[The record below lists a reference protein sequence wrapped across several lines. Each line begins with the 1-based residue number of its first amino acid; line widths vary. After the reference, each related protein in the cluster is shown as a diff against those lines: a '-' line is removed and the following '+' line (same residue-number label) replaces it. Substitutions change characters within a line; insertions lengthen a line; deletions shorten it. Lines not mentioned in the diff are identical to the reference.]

1 MGSFPRKG
9 KVDCSVASKTEGVK
23 AQAIIQNL
31 EQTFRNQQ
39 PDSCLSRNQ
48 IKNMIQAAII
58 GGSGY
63 TGGELIRILLNHSQV
78 EIDFV
83 FSTTKVGKAVS
94 SAHPDLL
101 GTTDLHFTG
110 KVNPN
115 VDVVFLCLGHGNST
129 KFLNK
134 NQFSENTRIIDL
146 SNDFRLQADAIFDG
160 KNFIYGLPE
169 LNASDIKEANYI
181 ANPGCF
187 ATAIQLGLLP
197 LTKAGLLNNPVHVN
211 AVTGS
216 TGAGVSPSRTT
227 HFSWRNNNA
236 SWYKPFTHQHLG
248 EINESLKSLQE
259 DSSELFFLP
268 NRGNFTRGIL
278 ATAYTKFDDSEEAAI
293 ERYKDFYKDAEFTHI
308 AKEPIHLKQVVN
320 TNQCHIH
327 LHKHEDTLL
336 ITSAID
342 NLLKGASGQAI
353 QNMNLMF
360 GFAESEGLNL
370 KAGVF

>member
-1 MGSFPRKG
+1 MI
-9 KVDCSVASKTEGVK
+9 K
-23 AQAIIQNL
+23 AG
-31 EQTFRNQQ
+31 
-39 PDSCLSRNQ
+39 
-48 IKNMIQAAII
+48 II

-83 FSTTKVGKAVS
+83 YSTTRAGKAIS
-94 SAHPDLL
+94 SAHADLL
-101 GTTDLHFTG
+101 GTTDLHFTRN
-110 KVNPN
+110 VNLN

-129 KFLNK
+129 KFLGEH
-134 NQFSENTRIIDL
+134 QFSLDTKIIDL
-146 SNDFRLQADAIFDG
+146 SNDFRLQKDATLNG
-160 KNFIYGLPE
+160 KYFVYGLPE
-169 LNASDIKEANYI
+169 LNKKEIQEANYI

-187 ATAIQLGLLP
+187 ATCIQLGLLP
-197 LTKAGLLNNPVHVN
+197 LTKADLLGKDVHIN

-216 TGAGVSPSRTT
+216 TGAGVSPSGTT

-248 EINESLKSLQE
+248 EIKESLKSLQE
-259 DSSELFFLP
+259 NSGELFFLP

-278 ATAYTKFDDSEEAAI
+278 ATAYTKYEGTLEKAI
-293 ERYKDFYKDAEFTHI
+293 ELYKDFYYDSEFTQI
-308 AKEPIHLKQVVN
+308 AEEPIHLKQVVN

-327 LHKHEDTLL
+327 LHKHNDTLL

-342 NLLKGASGQAI
+342 NLLKGASGQAV

-360 GFAESEGLNL
+360 GFDEKEGLNL
-370 KAGVF
+370 KAGVY

>member
-1 MGSFPRKG
+1 MI
-9 KVDCSVASKTEGVK
+9 K
-23 AQAIIQNL
+23 AG
-31 EQTFRNQQ
+31 
-39 PDSCLSRNQ
+39 
-48 IKNMIQAAII
+48 II

-63 TGGELIRILLNHSQV
+63 TGGELIRILLHHSAV

-83 FSTTKVGKAVS
+83 FSTTRAGKAVS

-101 GTTDLHFTG
+101 DSTDLNFTEQ
-110 KVNPN
+110 VNLK

-129 KFLNK
+129 KFLNTHH
-134 NQFSENTRIIDL
+134 FSASTKIIDL
-146 SNDFRLQADAIFDG
+146 SNDFRLQADAVLNG
-160 KNFIYGLPE
+160 KSFVYGLPE
-169 LNASDIKEANYI
+169 LNKSEIQEADYI

-197 LTKAGLLNNPVHVN
+197 LAKAGLLAKAVHIN

-216 TGAGVSPSRTT
+216 TGAGVSPSGTT

-248 EINESLKSLQE
+248 EINESLESLQ
-259 DSSELFFLP
+259 DTIGELFFLP
-268 NRGNFTRGIL
+268 NRGNFARGIL
-278 ATAYTKFDDSEEAAI
+278 ATAYTHFEGSEEEAI
-293 ERYKDFYKDAEFTHI
+293 QLYRDFYANAKFTHI
-308 AKEPIHLKQVVN
+308 AEEAIHLKQVVN

-327 LHKHEDTLL
+327 LHKHKNTLL

-342 NLLKGASGQAI
+342 NLLKGASGQAV

-360 GFAESEGLNL
+360 GFEETQGLLL
-370 KAGVF
+370 KGSIF